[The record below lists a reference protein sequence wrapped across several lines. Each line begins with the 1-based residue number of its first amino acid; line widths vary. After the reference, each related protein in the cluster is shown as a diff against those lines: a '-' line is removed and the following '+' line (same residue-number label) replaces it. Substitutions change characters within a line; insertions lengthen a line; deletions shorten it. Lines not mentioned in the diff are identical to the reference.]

1 MAIDLPL
8 FLSLA
13 LSKMTSHVLGSSV
26 QIPEG
31 QSEAPSAEHCPSQL
45 TPWPQVTTLGVLS
58 GVQQVTLLTLLEN
71 VKALSKKSTDGVFE
85 VVSPRNYDQIKS
97 SFAQSLPKIRM
108 IILQCVSSD
117 QVWP

>member
-1 MAIDLPL
+1 
-8 FLSLA
+8 
-13 LSKMTSHVLGSSV
+13 MTSHVLGSSV

-85 VVSPRNYDQIKS
+85 VVSPRNYDQIIVKLCS
-97 SFAQSLPKIRM
+97 
-108 IILQCVSSD
+108 ILAKDKNDNIAMCVF
-117 QVWP
+117 

>member
-1 MAIDLPL
+1 
-8 FLSLA
+8 
-13 LSKMTSHVLGSSV
+13 MTSHVLGSSV

-71 VKALSKKSTDGVFE
+71 VKALSKKSTEGAGV
-85 VVSPRNYDQIKS
+85 VVVALSPGKHDLNSQIFS
-97 SFAQSLPKIRM
+97 TDRCSNMRTSFLYAIAIPSIYCQS
-108 IILQCVSSD
+108 VSGS
-117 QVWP
+117 VSG